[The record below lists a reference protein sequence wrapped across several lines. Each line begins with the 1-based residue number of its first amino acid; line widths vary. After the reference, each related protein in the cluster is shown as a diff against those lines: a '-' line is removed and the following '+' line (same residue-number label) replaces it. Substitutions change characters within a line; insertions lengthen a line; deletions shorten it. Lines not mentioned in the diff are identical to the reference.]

1 MKSDF
6 SRAWKSSKQPRK
18 QRKYAANAP
27 LHLKKN
33 AMAAKLS
40 KDLAK
45 KHSTRSIPARNGD
58 KVKVMRGQFRK
69 KTGKI
74 ERVDRKKSRV
84 YVTGIETMKKDGSK
98 ALYPM
103 HVSNI
108 MITELN
114 TEDKRRTKKSS

>member
-6 SRAWKSSKQPRK
+6 SRAWKPSKQPRK

-27 LHLKKN
+27 LHLRTK
-33 AMAAKLS
+33 AMTAKLS
-40 KDLAK
+40 KELAK
-45 KHSTRSIPARNGD
+45 KYTRRSIPARNGD